1 MTIDHWP
8 SDNDLVSPREDERF
22 VLRLYITGT
31 TPRSAAAIVNVRRI
45 CDEHLEG
52 RYDLEVIDVLRH
64 PEKAVEEQIVAAP
77 TLVKHLPHPV
87 RRFIGDMS
95 GTERLLAGLG
105 LKQRL
110 IS

>member
-1 MTIDHWP
+1 MTIAHWP
-8 SDNDLVSPREDERF
+8 SNNDLISPRADERF

-31 TPRSAAAIVNVRRI
+31 TPRSAAAVVNVRRI

-64 PEKAVEEQIVAAP
+64 PEEAVKEQIVAAP

-95 GTERLLAGLG
+95 QTERLLSGLG
-105 LKQRL
+105 LN
-110 IS
+110 SATYT